1 MTFFPHLIH
10 RVPRFPC
17 SLTIELHR
25 RVPFYLRMVY
35 CVFRLPFTLGA
46 GELGVGPRRGPYQG
60 MVSLGEV
67 TTSLPFLP

>member
-10 RVPRFPC
+10 RAPGFPY

-25 RVPFYLRMVY
+25 RVPFYLSMVY
-35 CVFRLPFTLGA
+35 CVFRLAFTPGA
-46 GELGVGPRRGPYQG
+46 GELGVGPGRGPYQG

-67 TTSLPFLP
+67 TTSLPLLP